1 MAMKRG
7 EFQNDLRRN
16 LMGLDLSSIKL
27 TDLERR
33 RTEMLMEGMDI
44 KSIAKE
50 EGVSGS
56 SVRGTLCFVD
66 VKVYLHL
73 NTLGR

>member
-1 MAMKRG
+1 VKRG

-16 LMGLDLSSIKL
+16 LEGLNLDSIKL

-50 EGVSGS
+50 EGVSRS
-56 SVRGTLCFVD
+56 SVRATLCLVD
-66 VKVYLHL
+66 VKASLRMKGL
-73 NTLGR
+73 DR